1 MPPIIQEC
9 MKIFIATQREKIL
22 FLVPLYFS
30 LHYGLDNCEIVNG
43 RNQNNVLMEFYM
55 SFQIDSNHE
64 MTVQQLNCSCN
75 KSMPTAHHKMLGLH
89 QINFSSC

>member
-1 MPPIIQEC
+1 MLPIIQEC
-9 MKIFIATQREKIL
+9 MKIFTATIQGEIL

-30 LHYGLDNCEIVNG
+30 LHYGLDNCEIANG
-43 RNQNNVLMEFYM
+43 RNQNNVLMEFFM

-75 KSMPTAHHKMLGLH
+75 KSMPTAHHKMLCLR
-89 QINFSSC
+89 QINLSFG

>member
-1 MPPIIQEC
+1 MDAPYYTRMYENIYRNAGR
-9 MKIFIATQREKIL
+9 KFSSW
-22 FLVPLYFS
+22 YFS

-75 KSMPTAHHKMLGLH
+75 KSMPTAYHKMLCLR
-89 QINFSSC
+89 QINFSFG